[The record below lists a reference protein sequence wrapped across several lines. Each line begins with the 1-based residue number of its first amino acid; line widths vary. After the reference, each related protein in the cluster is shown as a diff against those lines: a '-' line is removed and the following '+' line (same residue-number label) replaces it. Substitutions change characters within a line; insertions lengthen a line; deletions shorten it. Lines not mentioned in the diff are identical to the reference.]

1 MRNKVLQALL
11 LTLILKC
18 GEEYRITDSNGAV
31 FYYLVEEALPN
42 GDYVAYSTFRWLG
55 LKGWGRNVRPSFEYK
70 KDPRWRVVLKSSKI
84 LEAELISPSLIRRAP
99 EDAK

>member
-1 MRNKVLQALL
+1 MRNKILQALL

-31 FYYLVEEALPN
+31 FYYLVEESLPN

-70 KDPRWRVVLKSSKI
+70 KDPRWKVILKSSKI
-84 LEAELISPSLIRRAP
+84 LEAELISTSPIRRAP